1 MWKRRDV
8 KAKGKAGL
16 VRSYWK
22 AVLVALII
30 AIIGGGAGFGGG
42 YVGGLNNRTKT
53 KDLETVRVDL
63 DDLDIDFDGLKGF
76 DLDRINDLGD
86 IKDRV
91 SGSDSEVVINGVT
104 IDSKDFK
111 DIDDLD
117 DLNDFIKDHGGKA
130 IDVDKINREAGRV
143 ASFVGLAIMV
153 VVFIIAMVISV
164 ISFIMDIFLFK
175 PIEFGCK
182 RFFRKNLD
190 EPAKISNVFY
200 AFSSHYKNTVKTAFF
215 YNLFIFLWSLL
226 FIIPGIIKSYSYRL
240 VPYIMGENPDMNWR
254 QALDESARLMKG
266 NKWRAFVYDLSFLGW
281 GILSAM
287 TLGVLGIFYVN
298 PYKQSSDAA
307 LYEAIRYG
315 SAAPVEAAV

>member
-1 MWKRRDV
+1 MWSRKEV
-8 KAKGKAGL
+8 KAKGKAGFK
-16 VRSYWK
+16 RSYWK

-30 AIIGGGAGFGGG
+30 GIIGGSAGFGGG
-42 YVGGLNNRTKT
+42 YVGGLNSKS

-91 SGSDSEVVINGVT
+91 SGSDSEIVINGVT

-130 IDVDKINREAGRV
+130 IDVDKINREAGRA

-153 VVFIIAMVISV
+153 IVFIIAMVISV

-190 EPAKISNVFY
+190 EPAKLSNIVF
-200 AFSSHYKNTVKTAFF
+200 AFSSHYKNIIKTAFF

-226 FIIPGIIKSYSYRL
+226 FVIPGIIKSYSYRL

-254 QALDESARLMKG
+254 QALDESARLMRG

-281 GILSAM
+281 GILSAL
-287 TLGVLGIFYVN
+287 TLGILGAFYVN
-298 PYKQSSDAA
+298 PYKNSSDAA

-315 SAAPVEAAV
+315 GQAPVEAAAA